1 MLFLLTEGI
10 DGFNAGVTVRA
21 TAGCIFG
28 GVDFALA
35 AVFAT
40 LVTGLAL
47 ADPCLWEDR
56 DRVDD
61 LADVLSLTGVALV
74 DADASLGEGTLGAES
89 RSNVRRR
96 SARLRR
102 ADDGSALLDRSL
114 PTGDTDPLR
123 KMTQAWLR
131 PSPLHGK
138 CKANDKMSAADHAPK
153 PLYCGPG
160 SVHL

>member
-1 MLFLLTEGI
+1 MGVGLLFLLTEGI

-28 GVDFALA
+28 GVVFALA
-35 AVFAT
+35 AVFAM
-40 LVTGLAL
+40 LVTGLGL
-47 ADPCLWEDR
+47 AEPCLWEDR

-61 LADVLSLTGVALV
+61 LAGGLSLTGVAFV
-74 DADASLGEGTLGAES
+74 DADVSLAEGTLGADN

-102 ADDGSALLDRSL
+102 AEDGSALFDRSL

-123 KMTQAWLR
+123 KTTQAWLR
-131 PSPLHGK
+131 SSPLHGK
-138 CKANDKMSAADHAPK
+138 
-153 PLYCGPG
+153 
-160 SVHL
+160 